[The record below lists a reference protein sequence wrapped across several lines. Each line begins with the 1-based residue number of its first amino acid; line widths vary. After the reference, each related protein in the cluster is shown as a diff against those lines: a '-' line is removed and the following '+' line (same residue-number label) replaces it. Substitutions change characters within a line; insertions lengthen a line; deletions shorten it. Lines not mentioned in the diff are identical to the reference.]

1 MLRSPTKRQALCSR
15 PQHGVGALLCSLF
28 SVLSSLFPVRCLP
41 FAPLTPVDLPR
52 SRRLRFGQARRVE
65 MAKLALIYGMRLL
78 PEEDLSEVRDA
89 TVMLKNGKSARVTMH
104 LIEGSKEEIEKTF
117 HQSIEAFFDMYP
129 EI

>member
-1 MLRSPTKRQALCSR
+1 
-15 PQHGVGALLCSLF
+15 
-28 SVLSSLFPVRCLP
+28 
-41 FAPLTPVDLPR
+41 
-52 SRRLRFGQARRVE
+52 

-89 TVMLKNGKSARVTMH
+89 TVVLKNGHTARVAMH

-117 HQSIEAFFDMYP
+117 HQSIQAFFEMYP